1 MSLFMIYKRY
11 KKKNFKEFNKI
22 WNINFM
28 NSITGFK
35 PANLIGTIS
44 KDNID
49 NLGIFSS
56 VLHLGSN
63 PALLGFT
70 LRPQDIK
77 KTDTY
82 KNITENLFYT
92 INSVGKN
99 FFNQSH
105 LTSKK
110 YHEEISEFERLNIDK
125 YNTKNFNAPFVK
137 DSQIKI
143 GLKKVEEH
151 LLYNKCILMVGKIE
165 QIIIDE
171 DIIEEDGNIN
181 FDKSDILCL
190 SGLNSYYKP
199 KLLKK
204 LKYVK

>member
-1 MSLFMIYKRY
+1 MIYKYY
-11 KKKNFKEFNKI
+11 KKHNFDEFDKI

-35 PANLIGTIS
+35 PANLIGTTS
-44 KDNID
+44 NDNID

-63 PALLGFT
+63 PAILGFT

-82 KNITENLFYT
+82 KNITENSIYT
-92 INSVGKN
+92 INSIGKN
-99 FFNQSH
+99 FLNKSH

-110 YHEEISEFERLNIDK
+110 YSRKTSEFEELNIDK
-125 YNTKNFNAPFVK
+125 YKIKNFNAPFVK

-143 GLKKVEEH
+143 GLKKIEEH

-165 QIIIDE
+165 HIIIDKS
-171 DIIEEDGNIN
+171 IIKKDGNID
-181 FDKSDILCL
+181 FDKSNILCL
-190 SGLNSYYKP
+190 SGLDSYYQP
-199 KLLKK
+199 KLFKK
-204 LKYVK
+204 LSYVK